1 MPTTVEFRT
10 ATGVSYALYTEA
22 PPPCR
27 PATFPEIVTFCR
39 SVSPVGPAIETPPPS
54 RRTARL
60 PESVLSLIVTALA
73 FAP

>member
-1 MPTTVEFRT
+1 MPTIVEFRT

-27 PATFPEIVTFCR
+27 PATFPEIVTFWR
-39 SVSPVGPAIETPPPS
+39 SVWPVGPAIKTPPAS

-60 PESVLSLIVTALA
+60 AETVLSLIVTALA